1 MDLFKEQ
8 QGGGD
13 EIDAVVRTTQGV
25 NVERNHKPGKVSSG
39 FDSRAREGFEQ
50 QKYTIRAEK
59 EKILE
64 EEIRMMKMASAN
76 MGEDD
81 VNVSHTSSIQPICQD
96 DILLR
101 RPKKINRKLFENIDL
116 EAQRMIEQQRIKE
129 ERDIK
134 LAEEQAMFAA
144 QKHDNIHPD
153 FAYTG
158 ESEID
163 RTNQKPS
170 KKPKK
175 INADSYLQ
183 KLQAQQAEAE
193 AERLMEK
200 KFERMTF
207 EQQEMIVQHEKEQR
221 DATLYMSDE
230 GGHSE
235 SGSSD
240 EDEEDVLPVFI
251 QQSEPELTTME
262 GNSVSFSC
270 VINAKPKANITWY
283 FNRRPIRDTEDYQ
296 YHQNGNKFSLFMNET
311 FLDDSGEYICK
322 AENRKGA
329 ATCVSILQVEED
341 PDLDD

>member
-1 MDLFKEQ
+1 MQVK
-8 QGGGD
+8 
-13 EIDAVVRTTQGV
+13 TTQGV
-25 NVERNHKPGKVSSG
+25 NVERNFKPGKVDSG
-39 FDSRAREGFEQ
+39 FDARAREVFEQ
-50 QKYTIRAEK
+50 QGYTIRAEK
-59 EKILE
+59 EKRLE

-76 MGEDD
+76 MGDED

-144 QKHDNIHPD
+144 QKQDNIHPD

-158 ESEID
+158 ETEID
-163 RTNQKPS
+163 RKNQKSS

-175 INADSYLQ
+175 INADNYLQ
-183 KLQAQQAEAE
+183 KLQKQQAEAE

-221 DATLYMSDE
+221 DATLYMSDDNS
-230 GGHSE
+230 GHSE
-235 SGSSD
+235 SLGSSD

-251 QQSEPELTTME
+251 QQSEPQLTVME

-270 VINAKPKANITWY
+270 VINARPKPHITWY

-296 YHQNGNKFSLFMNET
+296 YHQNGNKFTLFMNET

-341 PDLDD
+341 PDLED